1 MHYIGTS
8 GTIRHMG
15 ELVNCPLCDYPGI
28 KQHQRQQFDTYY
40 MECRRCGSYVIT
52 MELLIYQDVKQNLLR
67 VGYIL
72 SGLTRELKETG
83 QKYPT
88 FTTENFE
95 AQTKQFPAPDV
106 NNIEEKIQKLVVRLR
121 EKTEYFGQVV
131 ELGDIELAVP
141 LAYAKN
147 ARELEALLKLMSEK
161 KIAYVKFVEQG
172 QIIDPDVPTSPV
184 PRNRKVQVT
193 LLEAGWDLSKS
204 LGKQNQESDKGFI
217 AVWFDDSM
225 NESITAAEQAIAEV
239 GYRAV
244 CIRDE
249 HFSERI
255 MDKALSE
262 IRRSRFIVVDLT
274 GARASVYFEAG
285 FAHGLGIETI
295 YVYKEQQPEK
305 DSPLDFYVRHY
316 QCHKY
321 KDATDLKDVLKTA
334 ISARIAPRK
343 K

>member
-1 MHYIGTS
+1 MAAL
-8 GTIRHMG
+8 
-15 ELVNCPLCDYPGI
+15 ENCPICGYSKFKQYPRHDWNYFYECD
-28 KQHQRQQFDTYY
+28 
-40 MECRRCGSYVIT
+40 RCGQFEATHDLMIFN
-52 MELLIYQDVKQNLLR
+52 DVKERVRQ

-72 SGLTRELKETG
+72 SGTARELSETG
-83 QKYPT
+83 GKYPT
-88 FTTENFE
+88 FTVENFE
-95 AQTKQFPAPDV
+95 ARAKQFPAPDV
-106 NNIEEKIQKLVVRLR
+106 NNIEEKIQKLLLRLK

-131 ELGDIELAVP
+131 DLGDIELAIP

-147 ARELEALLKLMSEK
+147 AHEFEAILKLMSEK
-161 KIAYVKFVEQG
+161 KLVYTKFFEPATIIGEQ
-172 QIIDPDVPTSPV
+172 PPV
-184 PRNRKVQVT
+184 FKIRSVRVT
-193 LLEAGWDLSKS
+193 LLEAGWDISNS
-204 LGKQNQESDKGFI
+204 IGKKNEESDIGFV

-225 NESITAAEQAIAEV
+225 NESITAAEQAITEA

-262 IRRSRFIVVDLT
+262 IRQSRFIVVDLT

-285 FAHGLGIETI
+285 FAHGLGIDTI
-295 YVYKEQQPEK
+295 YVYKEQEAEK
-305 DSPLDFYVRHY
+305 GSPLDFYVRHY

-321 KDATDLKDVLKTA
+321 KDPADLKDVLKSA
-334 ISARIAPRK
+334 ISARIVPK

>member
-1 MHYIGTS
+1 
-8 GTIRHMG
+8 
-15 ELVNCPLCDYPGI
+15 
-28 KQHQRQQFDTYY
+28 
-40 MECRRCGSYVIT
+40 MECNRCGSYVIT
-52 MELLIYQDVKQNLLR
+52 MELLIYQDVKQNLQR

-72 SGLTRELKETG
+72 SGLTRELRETK

-95 AQTKQFPAPDV
+95 AQTKQFPVPDV

-147 ARELEALLKLMSEK
+147 SRELEALLKLMSEK
-161 KIAYVKFVEQG
+161 KIAYVKIFEPATIVGEK
-172 QIIDPDVPTSPV
+172 PV
-184 PRNRKVQVT
+184 APRTRSVHVT

-225 NESITAAEQAIAEV
+225 NESITAAEQAITEV

-262 IRRSRFIVVDLT
+262 IRQSRFIVVDLT
-274 GARASVYFEAG
+274 GARASVFFEAG
-285 FAHGLGIETI
+285 FAHGLGIDTI
-295 YVYKEQQPEK
+295 YVYKEQEAEK

-321 KDATDLKDVLKTA
+321 KDPADLKEVLKSA
-334 ISARIAPRK
+334 ISARVVPK
-343 K
+343 KK